1 MKINLEK
8 MPRMDADTPW
18 KNILELYFRDFMECC
33 LAEISVKIDWS
44 KNFES
49 LDKELNAVSRGAR
62 QGRRLADKL
71 IKVWLKDREGEWMLI
86 HLEVQGRRDIG
97 FPQRMFVYNYRLSD
111 RHQVPILSIAI
122 LTDNDLNWRPHEY
135 KQAIFGCSIE
145 INFLLIKILDF
156 TSQRETLEKSN
167 NPFVLVLL
175 IQLIILET
183 SKNLRSRFLAKISL
197 TRQLYHWK
205 LQKKDVFQLYV
216 FIDWLIVLPESL
228 MLEYHQEVK
237 RIEEEYE
244 MARFITSAE
253 RVGLIKGRQEG
264 MQQGMQRGQQVVAE
278 MFIRALKR
286 RFRVVSPAV
295 ISKIYQADI
304 DMLLNWEEKIDT
316 VRAVE
321 DIIA

>member
-1 MKINLEK
+1 MKLNLEK

-33 LAEISVKIDWS
+33 FSEISTKIDWS

-71 IKVWLKDREGEWMLI
+71 MKVWLKGREGKWMLI
-86 HLEVQGRRDIG
+86 HLEVQGQRDVD
-97 FPQRMFVYNYRLSD
+97 FSRRMFVYNYRLSD
-111 RHQVPILSIAI
+111 RHQVPIHSIAI
-122 LTDNDLNWRPHEY
+122 LTDGDSDWRPHDY
-135 KQAIFGCSIE
+135 RQVIFGCSIE
-145 INFLLIKILDF
+145 INFLSIKILDF
-156 TSQRETLEKSN
+156 TMQRKNLEKSN
-167 NPFVLVLL
+167 NPFALVLL

-183 SKNLRSRFLAKISL
+183 SKNLRARLLAKISL

-205 LQKKDVFQLYV
+205 LQKDDIFQLHV

-237 RIEEEYE
+237 RIEEEHE
-244 MARFITSAE
+244 MARFITTAE
-253 RVGLIKGRQEG
+253 RVGLMKGRQEG
-264 MQQGMQRGQQVVAE
+264 MQQGMQRGQQGVAE
-278 MFIRALKR
+278 VVVRALKR
-286 RFRVVSPAV
+286 RFGAVDPMV
-295 ISKIYQADI
+295 ISKIYQTDI
-304 DMLLNWEEKIDT
+304 DTLLNWEEKIAT
-316 VRAVE
+316 AKAVE